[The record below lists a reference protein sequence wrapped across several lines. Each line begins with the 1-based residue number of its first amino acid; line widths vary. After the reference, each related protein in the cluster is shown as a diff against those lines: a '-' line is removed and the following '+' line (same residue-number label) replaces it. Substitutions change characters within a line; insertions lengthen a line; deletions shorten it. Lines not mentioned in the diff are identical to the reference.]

1 MTFKEALLQD
11 FWFHLG
17 GLISIGIGVFS
28 WYQSNHMGG
37 DPSSFQVIFVVGGL
51 AAMGVKIL
59 NGSTS
64 MLRTAVGIAK
74 SQPAVISPA
83 DPKQTAA

>member
-1 MTFKEALLQD
+1 MSFKEALLQD

-17 GLISIGIGVFS
+17 GLISIGIGVFA
-28 WYQSNHMGG
+28 WYQTNQMQH
-37 DPSSFQVIFVVGGL
+37 DPSAIEIGFVVGGL

-64 MLRTAVGIAK
+64 LLRAAIGVTK
-74 SQPAVISPA
+74 SQQAVIPPV
-83 DPKQTAA
+83 DPTQKA